1 MYDVI
6 YIDPQGSETC
16 LAHHLADRGDAAV
29 IAREAAAERKA
40 GRMVL
45 PGSKKPTH
53 CVCVVPR
60 PERDDFAASAV

>member
-6 YIDPQGSETC
+6 YIDAQGSETC

-60 PERDDFAASAV
+60 RERDDFTATAA